1 MFLYSKVT
9 IEREVLVDS
18 AMIGK
23 LEKGIRYAQ
32 ERDRFEFQ
40 QFTVKVQGTHRAH
53 TVSYN
58 NGQWSCG
65 CDFFVSRGRCS
76 HTLAVEKVL
85 GVMLPG
91 AIPMVMG

>member
-1 MFLYSKVT
+1 M
-9 IEREVLVDS
+9 DS

-40 QFTVKVQGTHRAH
+40 QFTVRVQGAHRPH
-53 TVSYN
+53 IVSYN

-65 CDFFVSRGRCS
+65 CDFFASRGRCS
-76 HTLAVEKVL
+76 HTIAVEKAL
-85 GVMLPG
+85 GVMLPD

>member
-1 MFLYSKVT
+1 MFLFSEVT
-9 IEREVLVDS
+9 IEREVFVDS

-53 TVSYN
+53 TLSYN

-65 CDFFVSRGRCS
+65 CDFFVSRCRCS
-76 HTLAVEKVL
+76 HTIAVEKVL
-85 GVMLPG
+85 GVMLPD